1 MELAVNA
8 GILCI
13 VVVVVESSFHLY
25 TEIFVTLNFRMF
37 RSFFHY
43 NIEVFPGDDNNRN
56 CCYCVSNQYWRKIKR
71 YLLGISCVLVAF
83 PLHLNPLVKFLQFLM
98 SVLTFS
104 NFVKKYGIMH
114 ESTEACDNAIA
125 GAPGIDTALAF
136 FTSLLAWWMLF
147 PAIYTLAKVVT
158 PDGAGIPERFMPNKY
173 KMHNDEIGELNQK
186 ISNASSNVS
195 NEVDH
200 HVRRVGVNVVLNNS
214 GRDNNSSSSDVDQ
227 DSFKQVGVLVQY
239 ISQSAKVPSSK
250 RMSRRASASEIEIG
264 KEKDERHH
272 LKLMGRRLFMIGDE
286 WEYYATEMV
295 IIISDHYH
303 HYHNH
308 SFHHSRLNNTIYHHN
323 HHHSHDVDVRTRIF
337 ELK

>member
-1 MELAVNA
+1 
-8 GILCI
+8 
-13 VVVVVESSFHLY
+13 
-25 TEIFVTLNFRMF
+25 MF

-173 KMHNDEIGELNQK
+173 KMHNKVRSKAGMQFNVIPIGFGIVFGSFRAWLCLPKCAQK
-186 ISNASSNVS
+186 TI
-195 NEVDH
+195 H
-200 HVRRVGVNVVLNNS
+200 FLS
-214 GRDNNSSSSDVDQ
+214 GC
-227 DSFKQVGVLVQY
+227 
-239 ISQSAKVPSSK
+239 
-250 RMSRRASASEIEIG
+250 
-264 KEKDERHH
+264 
-272 LKLMGRRLFMIGDE
+272 
-286 WEYYATEMV
+286 
-295 IIISDHYH
+295 
-303 HYHNH
+303 
-308 SFHHSRLNNTIYHHN
+308 
-323 HHHSHDVDVRTRIF
+323 
-337 ELK
+337 